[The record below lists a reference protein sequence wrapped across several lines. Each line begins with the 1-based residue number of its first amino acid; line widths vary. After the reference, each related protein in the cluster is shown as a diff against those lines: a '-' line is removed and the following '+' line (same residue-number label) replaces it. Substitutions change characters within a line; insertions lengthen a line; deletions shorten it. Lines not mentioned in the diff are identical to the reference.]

1 MPKSHWFLASNHS
14 ILNLIGPCNTPH
26 NTHSYKH
33 PYAPTTL
40 TNELFFFSR
49 IAQKRKISQKCGKIN
64 SVFCG
69 FMLVSNEE
77 TWLAL
82 FALGIEKP
90 QPFTTL
96 NVMGYFSLLFD
107 ITMDISHG
115 KFISGQS
122 RHTHHADFRRKR
134 VIYHGKSVTR
144 NCTYC

>member
-49 IAQKRKISQKCGKIN
+49 IVQKRKISQKCGKIN

-107 ITMDISHG
+107 IIFPMVNL
-115 KFISGQS
+115 S
-122 RHTHHADFRRKR
+122 RGSPVTHTTPIFRRKR
-134 VIYHGKSVTR
+134 VIYHGKSVPR